1 MHASRLIAG
10 TLLALA
16 ACASEPVPQQARTP
30 VLAHAVGAHGLRCG
44 TVWDPERGAIA
55 DGRIVFDGDHVSA
68 IAAADAIA
76 APSDEVD
83 LRPLFCMPGLVDA
96 HTHLTSYAREQG
108 TDGIDKR
115 RAEATHNAELTLH
128 AGITSVRDLGGD
140 EGVDLWLRKRIA
152 AHAIEGPRMQCA
164 GSQIGVDGAVGG
176 PAAARAS
183 VDAHVSAGFDVIKL
197 FATGGAHDPIPLL
210 TPAEIAAATEEAHN
224 KGVRVA
230 VHAITAGGLDASI
243 AAHVDSIEHAQEL
256 TPAQAQQM
264 ASSGITLVPTLYIL
278 RYYIEDA
285 EHLGFTAEHVADLH
299 RMVDTLVVPFE
310 GRFPAILATGVKIAM
325 GSDAFMALHGKNAR
339 ELGYM
344 VRAGMTPEQAMK
356 AATATSAELL
366 GWRGKVGTLA
376 PGAFAD
382 VIAVSGDPRKDVSV
396 LEHVAVVVAGGKVV
410 NDTRGS
416 QPEQVR

>member
-1 MHASRLIAG
+1 MPASRFVW
-10 TLLALA
+10 TLLALV
-16 ACASEPVPQQARTP
+16 ACASEPVPQPPHVPAI
-30 VLAHAVGAHGLRCG
+30 AHAFAAHGVRCG
-44 TVWDPERGAIA
+44 MLWDPEQGAIA
-55 DGRIVFDGDHVSA
+55 DGRIVFDGDRISA
-68 IAAADAIA
+68 MGPVGTVA
-76 APSDEVD
+76 APADEVD

-96 HTHLTSYAREQG
+96 HTHLTSYAREQP

-115 RAEATHNAELTLH
+115 RAEATRNAELTLH
-128 AGITSVRDLGGD
+128 AGVTTVRDLGGD

-152 AHAIEGPRMQCA
+152 AHAVEGPRMQCA
-164 GSQIGVDGAVGG
+164 GSQIGVDGALGG
-176 PAAARAS
+176 PLAARAS

-210 TPAEIAAATEEAHN
+210 TPAEIEAATQEAHAR
-224 KGVRVA
+224 GLRVA
-230 VHAITAGGLDASI
+230 VHAITAAGIDASI

-256 TPAQAQQM
+256 TPAQAQEM
-264 ASSGITLVPTLYIL
+264 TSSGITLVPTLYIL

-310 GRFPAILATGVKIAM
+310 GRFPTILATGVKIAM

-344 VRAGMTPEQAMK
+344 VRAGMSPEQAMK

-366 GWRGKVGTLA
+366 GWAGKVGTLV

-382 VIAVSGDPRKDVSV
+382 VIAVTGDPRKDVSA

-410 NDTRGS
+410 SDERGS

>member
-1 MHASRLIAG
+1 
-10 TLLALA
+10 
-16 ACASEPVPQQARTP
+16 
-30 VLAHAVGAHGLRCG
+30 
-44 TVWDPERGAIA
+44 
-55 DGRIVFDGDHVSA
+55 
-68 IAAADAIA
+68 
-76 APSDEVD
+76 
-83 LRPLFCMPGLVDA
+83 
-96 HTHLTSYAREQG
+96 
-108 TDGIDKR
+108 
-115 RAEATHNAELTLH
+115 
-128 AGITSVRDLGGD
+128 
-140 EGVDLWLRKRIA
+140 
-152 AHAIEGPRMQCA
+152 MQCA

-183 VDAHVSAGFDVIKL
+183 VDAHVGAGFDVIKL

-210 TPAEIAAATEEAHN
+210 TPEEISAATEEAHTR
-224 KGVRVA
+224 GVRVA

-285 EHLGFTAEHVADLH
+285 EHLGFTAEHVTDLH

-344 VRAGMTPEQAMK
+344 VRAGMSPEQAMK

-376 PGAFAD
+376 QGAFAD
-382 VIAVSGDPRKDVSV
+382 VIAVSGDPRKDVSL

-410 NDTRGS
+410 SDERGS
-416 QPEQVR
+416 QPGQAR